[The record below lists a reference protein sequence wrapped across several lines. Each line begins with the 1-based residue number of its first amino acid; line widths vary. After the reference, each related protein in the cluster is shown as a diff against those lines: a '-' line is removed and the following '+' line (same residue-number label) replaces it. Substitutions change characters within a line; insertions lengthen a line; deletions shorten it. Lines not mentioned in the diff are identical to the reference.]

1 MIKRDAWTAFAA
13 LSLLANAAC
22 SGETASDTKTATSA
36 AETPTSPVISIDNAR
51 LVLAPV
57 SGNPAAL
64 YFDLSYSG
72 PPDLTIASIAIEGA
86 GMSMIHQTAEK
97 DGAMSMMEAAPIA
110 LVKGETVTFAPG
122 GLHVM
127 AMEPSADWKAGE
139 RVNITLTMSDG
150 STDVFA
156 ADIRAAGDAR

>member
-1 MIKRDAWTAFAA
+1 MMKRAACTAILA
-13 LSLLANAAC
+13 LSLLATAAC
-22 SGETASDTKTATSA
+22 SGETASDNKTATSA

-72 PPDLTIASIAIEGA
+72 PSDQTIASIAIEGA
-86 GMSMIHQTAEK
+86 GMSMIHQTAQNN
-97 DGAMSMMEAAPIA
+97 GAMSMMEAAPIA
-110 LVKGETVTFAPG
+110 LVNGKTVAFAPG

-127 AMEPSADWKAGE
+127 AMQPSADWKAGE
-139 RVNITLTMSDG
+139 RVNVTLTMSDG
-150 STDVFA
+150 STNVFP

>member
-1 MIKRDAWTAFAA
+1 MMKPAVCAA
-13 LSLLANAAC
+13 GLALGLTSLAAC
-22 SGETASDTKTATSA
+22 SGETAADGETSA
-36 AETPTSPVISIDNAR
+36 ITAEVLSVPSLTINNAR

-72 PPDLTIASIAIEGA
+72 PPNLTIASIAIDGA

-110 LVKGETVTFAPG
+110 LVKGETVSFAPG

-139 RVNITLTMSDG
+139 RVNVTLTMSDG